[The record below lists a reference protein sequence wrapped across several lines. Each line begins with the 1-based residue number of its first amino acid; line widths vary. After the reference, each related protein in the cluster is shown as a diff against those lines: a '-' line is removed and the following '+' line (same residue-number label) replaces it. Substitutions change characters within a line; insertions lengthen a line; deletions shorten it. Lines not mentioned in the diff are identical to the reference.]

1 MRTKDI
7 DLETLKEITKIFINL
22 ILWRKIS
29 KDTFETTCCLCDI
42 GLMIDDQDMNILAIF
57 CLNALSENEES
68 HEYIRN
74 SGVNLNQDKELDQI
88 NSSALVDPTNT
99 KPTSSNAFNQSSNQD
114 PLGYNS
120 QSIFNR
126 INYLLEYHEQKID
139 KR

>member
-88 NSSALVDPTNT
+88 NSSALVDPTAA
-99 KPTSSNAFNQSSNQD
+99 KPTSPNAFNQSSNQD